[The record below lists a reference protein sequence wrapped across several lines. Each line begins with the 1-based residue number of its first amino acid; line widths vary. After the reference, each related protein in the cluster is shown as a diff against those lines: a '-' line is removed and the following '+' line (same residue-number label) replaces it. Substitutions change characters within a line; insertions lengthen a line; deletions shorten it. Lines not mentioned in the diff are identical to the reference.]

1 MVNDFQEAS
10 MITANRL
17 RTLHS
22 NWVHD
27 NNPEWRAIRDLQNA
41 VAESFV
47 AGNGLKFETF
57 QRIAEWKLRQQ
68 LGRTLKHRKKTTPEL
83 VALLSKCCWQ
93 AFHGDREVE
102 ARIRL
107 HILTGLPGVGI
118 GLASAILALTWPDE
132 YGIVDFRVWEVLYRV
147 EKKTFTE
154 TDWLRYMGDLWKLS
168 LETGYPPQTID
179 YLLWKAYEEG
189 N

>member
-1 MVNDFQEAS
+1 
-10 MITANRL
+10 MITAIQL
-17 RTLHS
+17 KSLHTE
-22 NWVHD
+22 WVCGD
-27 NNPEWRAIRDLQNA
+27 NPEWTQIQDLRKA
-41 VAESFV
+41 VAQSFA
-47 AGNGLKFETF
+47 AGNGLAFTTFEKV
-57 QRIAEWKLRQQ
+57 AKWKLRQQ
-68 LGRTLKHRKKTTPEL
+68 SGRTKKHREKTTPEL

-93 AFHGDREVE
+93 ASHGDREVE

-154 TDWLRYMGDLWKLS
+154 TDWLRYMDDLWRLS
-168 LETGYPPQTID
+168 AQTGYPPQTID